1 MGSPPCRARNYPALS
16 TVNRASTPKPERVS
30 VLILAAGSGDRIGR
44 RPKAFLRLDGQT
56 LLERA
61 VALVSPFATEIIVG
75 VRPEDLPRARRLVP
89 KAVQVVAGG
98 ATRQETLSR
107 LLRCCTKP
115 IVLLHE
121 VARPFATAKLFERL
135 LQEVRHHGAVVLYME
150 VPARDSLGFLEKQG
164 LKMILPRR
172 SVVALQVPHAYQRE
186 VLLRADRLATR
197 NGWNEEGTA
206 AVVKRAGHKV
216 RLIPGSPDNL
226 KVTYVGDLKF
236 RPHHQR

>member
-1 MGSPPCRARNYPALS
+1 MSA
-16 TVNRASTPKPERVS
+16 VNHASRVKPESVS

-44 RPKAFLRLDGQT
+44 RTKAFLRLEGRT

-75 VRPEDLPRARRLVP
+75 VRPEDLARARRLVP
-89 KAVQVVAGG
+89 KTVHVVVGG

-107 LLRCCTKP
+107 LLQCCTKP

-121 VARPFATAKLFERL
+121 VARPFVTHELFERL
-135 LQEVRHHGAVVLYME
+135 LREVRRHGAVALYTE
-150 VPARDSLGFLEKQG
+150 VPVRDSLGFLEKQE
-164 LKMILPRR
+164 LKMVLPRR
-172 SVVALQVPHAYQRE
+172 SVVGMQIPHAYRRKI
-186 VLLRADRLATR
+186 LLHADRLATR
-197 NGWNEEGTA
+197 NNWNEEGTA

-236 RPHHQR
+236 RPRH

>member
-1 MGSPPCRARNYPALS
+1 MVA
-16 TVNRASTPKPERVS
+16 VNRASRVKPECVS

-44 RPKAFLRLDGQT
+44 RPKAFLRLEGRT

-75 VRPEDLPRARRLVP
+75 VRPEDLARARRLVP
-89 KAVQVVAGG
+89 KTVHVVAGG

-115 IVLLHE
+115 IILLHE
-121 VARPFATAKLFERL
+121 VARPFVTTELFKRL
-135 LQEVRHHGAVVLYME
+135 LQEVRRHGAVALYTE

-172 SVVALQVPHAYQRE
+172 SVVALQIPHAYRRE
-186 VLLRADRLATR
+186 ILLRADRLAAR
-197 NGWNEEGTA
+197 NDWNEEGTA
-206 AVVKRAGHKV
+206 AIVKRAGHKV

-236 RPHHQR
+236 RPHHRG